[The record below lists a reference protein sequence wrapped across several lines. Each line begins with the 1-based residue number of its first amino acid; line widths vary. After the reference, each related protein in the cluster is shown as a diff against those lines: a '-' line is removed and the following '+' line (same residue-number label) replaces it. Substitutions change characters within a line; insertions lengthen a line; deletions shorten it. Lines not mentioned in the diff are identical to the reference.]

1 MVIALSHAAI
11 GNLLQK
17 LSPGLL
23 REVLG
28 VLRNRHLLSHL
39 LCDGQVLLQ
48 AKLQS
53 FMVLMEVRKQ
63 GDVANTIAILHVA
76 CGVTYRN

>member
-11 GNLLQK
+11 GNLFEQ

-28 VLRNRHLLSHL
+28 GLRDSHLLSHL
-39 LCDGQVLLQ
+39 LCNGQVLLQ
-48 AKLQS
+48 AELQS
-53 FMVLMEVRKQ
+53 FMVLMGVRKQ
-63 GDVANTIAILHVA
+63 
-76 CGVTYRN
+76 